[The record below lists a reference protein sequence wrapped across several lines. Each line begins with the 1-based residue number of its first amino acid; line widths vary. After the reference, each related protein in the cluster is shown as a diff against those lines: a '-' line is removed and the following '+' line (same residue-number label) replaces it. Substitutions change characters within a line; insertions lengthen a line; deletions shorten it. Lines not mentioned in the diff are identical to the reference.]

1 MVNPDGH
8 CYSFDTR
15 GKGYAK
21 GEGVATVVL
30 KLLDQALAD
39 GDPVQGV
46 IVNSGINQDG
56 HTAGSIMSPNGAAQ
70 AALIRSVYA
79 TAGLDP
85 GQTPYVEAHGT
96 GTQVGDKEEVEA
108 IYSVFCEE
116 GKAAESRTHDLV
128 VGSVKANIGHLE
140 ASAGIA
146 GLLKSIVVLRS
157 GLVPPQLNLKT
168 LKPSL
173 RLHERNI
180 QIPRELLPLA
190 PGPRRASVNSF
201 GYGGTNCH
209 VIVETVESYLR
220 NKILTNGFTNGQH
233 NSQITL
239 PLHNKSNDT
248 EAEQTAQLFLLAA
261 NSEHSL
267 KQSAEN
273 IKSWIALKENGK
285 NQAPTQQLLADLAY
299 TLSARRSLLPWRHT
313 VVASNLA
320 QLAEGVGSL
329 KTIKPTKT
337 PTVDRLPR
345 LAFVFTGQGAQW
357 IGMGRELMG
366 ISAFAESIDR
376 SEAYLRA
383 FGADWSLKKEMMPS
397 DGSSSRLQEAEIAQP
412 ATTILQIALV
422 DLLGSL
428 GVKPTSVVGHSSGE
442 IGSAYAAG
450 LIGHEAAVK
459 VAFNRGVC
467 SAQAVRNGVK
477 TGVKGSMLATGLGES
492 DILPY
497 IAQVKGKGKIVV
509 ACVNSP
515 QSTTISGDE
524 PAIDELKVILDA
536 ASVFARKLRVDTA
549 YHSHHMVPC
558 AAAYLEAMGNMETD
572 AANSIYDDR
581 KPTFY
586 SSVTGSRRQDS
597 GPLLPEYW
605 AENLVSKVRFSEA
618 VQALVQGE
626 SADTGFTFVEL
637 GPANALAGPA
647 KQILSAAGVS
657 KNTAYLSALVRS
669 TNARVSAL
677 TLVGKL
683 VERGHAVHRS
693 STGPILQESP
703 SYQSDD
709 TSSTKYIVVSDLAPY
724 PFDEATYWRECRLSA
739 AHRLRPFAH
748 HDLCGLLD
756 PASSLH
762 EPRWTHHLQ
771 VSALPWLRDHVV
783 DGTIIFPASG
793 SVCMVMEAMRQLV
806 QMRSPGGVNGNTNL
820 PVPNFSVSNVVFS
833 KAICLP
839 LDDDHAEME
848 LQLSISPSQEAGGK
862 WETFRIVS
870 YIENPGGDGGMWE
883 ENCSGLISSEVDLA
897 SSSEEQDGHFGISEY
912 LLRIQSQIEKLQQV
926 QDACTAEAS
935 TESLESDAFYG
946 RLTAS
951 GNHYGP
957 EFAILRDVY
966 LSDKIAWAKV
976 TVPAVSIQ
984 QVHLVHPTML
994 DAFSHLGA
1002 LMFKAYCNQAPIVV
1016 GSVLDMT
1023 LLAASHSH
1031 LEILATPGTE
1041 LIVASVL
1048 EPQDTRSCITDVYV
1062 LYKDQNTGKLT
1073 PLLKSQYILRAYG
1086 SGAHATDNDSAGQN
1100 EKKATGYDGHKAHQ
1114 MVWKPDVGFTS
1125 NTFTKTTIAA
1135 NDAQMGTVELASAV
1149 FINRAI
1155 AEIKTGAIPV
1165 SKAPPHLKKLYGWM
1179 ERYRES
1185 DDYRSLTA
1193 HLRTHVDHTCA
1204 VEADE
1209 LSTEAGT
1216 PEGQMAARI
1225 GHVLASVLSGHADP
1239 LNLMTEGGLLE
1250 KVYDEGKLF
1259 QTSFTQL
1266 EDYLGCLAFKN
1277 PRMKV
1282 LEIGA
1287 GTGAATLPA
1296 LRAMSS
1302 GVANSADDVE
1312 GELDVFFESYD
1323 YTDLSTGIFE
1333 QVKARF
1339 SRWSGG
1345 NLMRF
1350 GVLDIEKDPKLQGYT
1365 PSSYDLIICANVL
1378 HTTSDIQMTMT
1389 HVRNLLRPGGKLV
1402 LVELTQ
1408 LTAWANMIFGTLP
1421 EWWSFEDSHLRQ
1433 DSPLLSPK
1441 KWDELLRMTGF
1452 GGLDVLSPKSNKSG
1466 MGMVSMMV
1474 STAVEPERRGSDSDW
1489 VAVADQVKQLDS
1501 VQIIEGYSSSPA
1513 TKAVADGLRAAST
1526 QSGHQSW
1533 VPIAFNN
1540 IPIINGTNTGDDECI
1555 VVIDSAEH
1563 SMLLSKDPLIF
1574 TQVRKLLTSGK
1585 NVLWVALQDQ
1595 VGKDG
1600 ADANEARTKAYR
1612 AMFQGVAR
1620 VLRREN
1626 GPLSR
1631 LITVDIHGTM
1641 DLKNQT
1647 VISETCAR
1655 IVEIAEASLVVQP
1668 SPSSPSATDAT
1679 AADESYEREYALR
1692 DDQVLIPRL
1701 QIDKRFLGWAE
1712 ARSSAQIVGKTGS
1725 ASASTSKIQKDV
1737 PFHQPLRPLQ
1747 LQVAVP
1753 GLLSSLRFVDDDHSK
1768 ADNLKPWEIRVSS
1781 RAHGI
1786 NFKDIFVA
1794 LGQMK
1799 AGVTMVGEL
1808 AGVVTAVGSQMTH
1821 RYAPGDR
1828 VMGFGSPSHFASDP
1842 ILNGHLSH
1850 QIPQNLTFAQ
1860 ASSIPVIYATAHHC
1874 LFAVSRFRAGR
1885 TLLITAASGGVGQAA
1900 IQLARHAGADTA
1912 RGDIIAVVGSAAKRR
1927 LLVETYGIPETHILS
1942 SRSRGADLRDAV
1954 LRLTGGRGVDVVL
1967 NSLAGDMLTA
1977 GIECMARLGAFV
1989 EIGKTDIYRSS
2000 HIRMGSFDRSIT
2012 FASVDLIVIGDEQP
2026 DVVYETLGA
2035 VADLL
2040 ANGHIKPPTPITE
2053 LPIDKIDEA
2062 FRMIASRKHTGKV
2075 VLISEPGATVTAVAP
2090 RPAPFKLAEDGT
2102 YVIAGGLG
2110 DLGRKIALFLA
2121 TNGAGNIVLLSR
2133 RDLADE
2139 ERVSLE
2145 QKIQGANTRGK
2156 TRLHLVKC
2164 DITSSQDMQSG
2175 VKQLEVKGLLPVTG
2189 VIHGGMVLRDRPFVN
2204 MSHDDFTTVLS
2215 PKVDGTINLDTA
2227 FASPN
2232 LKFFVT
2238 MSSSTTQTGNG
2249 SQANYAAGN
2258 SFQDA
2263 FAHARAQQCAAGNT
2277 GNTHYMSLNLGGI
2290 TGSAWVEGAKQ
2301 SNRLSSIAMSL
2312 EELLQSL
2319 EYAMSPTGA
2328 QSDGSSQS
2336 VLGLCRKALEDADDA
2351 VCLGNPLFSRL
2362 PYKTHSDDTAA
2373 ASSPK
2378 MDIEQAVRSAVTVDA
2393 AEAVI
2398 QEVSHFLHVNF
2409 LGRAKLMTQ
2418 YYRQSWPSAES
2429 SSTAP
2434 SRRFLSMRH

>member
-96 GTQVGDKEEVEA
+96 GTQVGDKEEMEA
-108 IYSVFCEE
+108 IFNVFCEE
-116 GKAAESRTHDLV
+116 GQAAKSRTHDLV

-146 GLLKSIVVLRS
+146 GLLKSMVVLRS
-157 GLVPPQLNLKT
+157 GLVAPQLNLKT

-180 QIPRELLPLA
+180 HIPRELLPLA
-190 PGPRRASVNSF
+190 PGPRRVSVNSF

-209 VIVETVESYLR
+209 VIVESVESYLR
-220 NKILTNGFTNGQH
+220 NKTIANNHHYSHTNGIQVN
-233 NSQITL
+233 L
-239 PLHNKSNDT
+239 PSHTKSNDA
-248 EAEQTAQLFLLAA
+248 EAEQTAQLFVLAA

-273 IKSWIALKENGK
+273 VKSWIASKDNGK
-285 NQAPTQQLLADLAY
+285 SQIPTQQLLADLAY

-313 VVASNLA
+313 VVASNFA

-329 KTIKPTKT
+329 KTTKPTKT
-337 PTVDRLPR
+337 AAADRLPR

-357 IGMGRELMG
+357 AGMGRELMG
-366 ISAFAESIDR
+366 IPAFAESIDK
-376 SEAYLRA
+376 SEAYLKA
-383 FGADWSLKKEMMPS
+383 LGADWSLKKEMMPS
-397 DGSSSRLQEAEIAQP
+397 DTSSSRLQEAEIAQP
-412 ATTILQIALV
+412 ATTVLQVALV

-450 LIGHEAAVK
+450 LIDHEAAVK
-459 VAFNRGVC
+459 VAYNRGVC

-477 TGVKGSMLATGLGES
+477 TGIKGSMLATGLGES
-492 DILPY
+492 DVLPY
-497 IAQVKGKGKIVV
+497 IAQVKGKGRIVV

-558 AAAYLEAMGNMETD
+558 ASAYLEAMGDMDTNVAD
-572 AANSIYDDR
+572 SSIDNER

-586 SSVTGSRRQDS
+586 SSVTGTRRLDS
-597 GPLLPEYW
+597 ERLLPEYW

-618 VQALVQGE
+618 MQALIQGE

-647 KQILSAAGVS
+647 KQTFSAAGAS

-683 VERGHAVHRS
+683 IERGHPVHRNE
-693 STGPILQESP
+693 TGPILPESA
-703 SYQSDD
+703 SCQSTDI
-709 TSSTKYIVVSDLAPY
+709 SPTKHSVVSDLAPY
-724 PFDEATYWRECRLSA
+724 PFDESTYWRECRLSA
-739 AHRLRPFAH
+739 AHRMRPFAH

-756 PASSLH
+756 PASSIH

-806 QMRSPGGVNGNTNL
+806 QMRSPGGLNGNAKL

-848 LQLSISPSQEAGGK
+848 IQLSISPSQEAGGK

-870 YIENPGGDGGMWE
+870 YVKNPGGEGMWE

-897 SSSEEQDGHFGISEY
+897 SSSEEQDVHFGISEY
-912 LLRIQSQIEKLQQV
+912 QMRIQSHIDKLQQV
-926 QDACTAEAS
+926 QNACTAETSA
-935 TESLESDAFYG
+935 ESLSSEAFYG

-957 EFAILRDVY
+957 EFALLRDVC
-966 LSDKIAWAKV
+966 LSDKMAWAKV
-976 TVPAVSIQ
+976 TVPDISTQ

-994 DAFSHLGA
+994 DAFSHLAA

-1023 LLAASHSH
+1023 LLPSSHSQ
-1031 LEILATPGTE
+1031 LELLATPGTE

-1048 EPQDTRSCITDVYV
+1048 EPQDTRSSMADVYV
-1062 LYKDQNTGKLT
+1062 LCRDQTTGELA

-1086 SGAHATDNDSAGQN
+1086 SGAHSAEDESAAGQN
-1100 EKKATGYDGHKAHQ
+1100 KKKATGYDGHKAHQ
-1114 MVWKPDVGFTS
+1114 MIWKPDVGFTS
-1125 NTFTKTTIAA
+1125 NTLTRAATTA
-1135 NDAQMGTVELASAV
+1135 NDAHLNAVELASAV
-1149 FINRAI
+1149 FISRAL

-1165 SKAPPHLKKLYGWM
+1165 SAATSHLKKLYGWM
-1179 ERYRES
+1179 ERYHKS
-1185 DDYRSLTA
+1185 DAYRALTA
-1193 HLRTHVDHTCA
+1193 HLRTLEDQTCA
-1204 VEADE
+1204 AEADE
-1209 LSTEAGT
+1209 LLPDAGT
-1216 PEGQMAARI
+1216 PEGQLTARI
-1225 GHVLASVLSGHADP
+1225 GHALASVLSGQTEP
-1239 LNLMTEGGLLE
+1239 LKLMTEGGLLE
-1250 KVYDEGKLF
+1250 RLYAEGELF
-1259 QTSFTQL
+1259 QTSFTQV
-1266 EDYLGCLAFKN
+1266 EDYLSCLAFKN

-1296 LRAMSS
+1296 LRAMSQ
-1302 GVANSADDVE
+1302 GVGNTADDVE

-1323 YTDLSTGIFE
+1323 YTDLSTSIFE

-1365 PSSYDLIICANVL
+1365 PNSYDLVICANGL

-1421 EWWSFEDSHLRQ
+1421 EWWAFEDTHLRQ
-1433 DSPLLSPK
+1433 ESPLLSPK
-1441 KWDELLRMTGF
+1441 KWDEVLRMTGF
-1452 GGLDVLSPKSNKSG
+1452 GGIDVLSQNSKTPG
-1466 MGMVSMMV
+1466 MGMISMMV

-1489 VAVADQVKQLDS
+1489 VAVADQVKQLDG

-1513 TKAVADGLRAAST
+1513 TKAVADGLRSAST

-1533 VPIAFNN
+1533 VPIAFDNLPISNN
-1540 IPIINGTNTGDDECI
+1540 TNASDDEC
-1555 VVIDSAEH
+1555 VVMLDSAEH
-1563 SMLLSKDPLIF
+1563 SLLLSKDPLVF
-1574 TQVRKLLTSGK
+1574 AQVRKLLTSGK
-1585 NVLWVALQDQ
+1585 NILWVALQDQ
-1595 VGKDG
+1595 TDRDRT
-1600 ADANEARTKAYR
+1600 DANEARTKAYR

-1631 LITVDIHGTM
+1631 LITVDIHGTT
-1641 DLKNQT
+1641 DLKNQN
-1647 VISETCAR
+1647 VIKETCAR
-1655 IVEIAEASLVVQP
+1655 IVEIAEASLVVLP
-1668 SPSSPSATDAT
+1668 APSSHSATDANAT
-1679 AADESYEREYALR
+1679 DESYEREYTLR
-1692 DDQVLIPRL
+1692 DGQVLIPRL
-1701 QIDKRFLGWAE
+1701 QTDKRFLGWAE
-1712 ARSSAQIVGKTGS
+1712 ARSSAQTDGKNG
-1725 ASASTSKIQKDV
+1725 ASSGATAKIQTDV
-1737 PFHQPLRPLQ
+1737 AFHQASRPLQ

-1753 GLLSSLRFVDDDHSK
+1753 GLLSSLRFVDDDHSQV
-1768 ADNLKPWEIRVSS
+1768 DNLKPWEIRVSS

-1808 AGVVTAVGSQMTH
+1808 AGVVTAVGSQMVH

-1850 QIPQNLTFAQ
+1850 HIPQNLTFAQ
-1860 ASSIPVIYATAHHC
+1860 ASSIPVIYATAHHS

-1885 TLLITAASGGVGQAA
+1885 TLLVTAASGGVGQAA

-1977 GIECMARLGAFV
+1977 GIECVARLGAFV

-2012 FASVDLIVIGDEQP
+2012 VASVDLIILGDDQP

-2040 ANGHIKPPTPITE
+2040 AKGHIEPPKPITE

-2121 TNGAGNIVLLSR
+2121 ANGAGNIVLLSR
-2133 RDLADE
+2133 RDLSNE
-2139 ERVSLE
+2139 ERQSLE
-2145 QKIQGANTRGK
+2145 QKIEGANNRGK

-2164 DITSSQDMQSG
+2164 DITSSQDMQLC
-2175 VKQLEVKGLLPVTG
+2175 VKHLEAKNLLPVTG

-2204 MSHDDFTTVLS
+2204 MTHDDFAAVLS
-2215 PKVDGTINLDTA
+2215 PKVDGTINLDAA
-2227 FASPN
+2227 FGSPD
-2232 LKFFVT
+2232 LKFFIT

-2249 SQANYAAGN
+2249 SQANYAAAN
-2258 SFQDA
+2258 SFLDA
-2263 FAHARAQQCAAGNT
+2263 FAHARAQQCAADNT
-2277 GNTHYMSLNLGGI
+2277 CNTHYMSLNLGGI
-2290 TGSAWVEGAKQ
+2290 MGSALIEGAKQ
-2301 SNRLSSIAMSL
+2301 SNRLSSMVMSL
-2312 EELLQSL
+2312 EELLQSF
-2319 EYAMSPTGA
+2319 EYAMSPAGA
-2328 QSDGSSQS
+2328 QSDGASQS
-2336 VLGLCRKALEDADDA
+2336 ILGFCRKGLEDADEA

-2362 PYKTHSDDTAA
+2362 PYKTHSDDAA
-2373 ASSPK
+2373 TTSSPK
-2378 MDIEQAVRSAVTVDA
+2378 MDIEQAVRRAVTVDA

-2398 QEVSHFLHVNF
+2398 QEVGPFSFSLFL
-2409 LGRAKLMTQ
+2409 LSLYLRWKL
-2418 YYRQSWPSAES
+2418 
-2429 SSTAP
+2429 
-2434 SRRFLSMRH
+2434 

>member
-8 CYSFDTR
+8 CYPFDTR

-96 GTQVGDKEEVEA
+96 GTQVGDKEEMEA
-108 IYSVFCEE
+108 IFSVFCEE
-116 GKAAESRTHDLV
+116 GQAARSRAHDLV

-146 GLLKSIVVLRS
+146 GLLKSMVVLRS
-157 GLVPPQLNLKT
+157 GLVPPQLNLET

-180 QIPRELLPLA
+180 QIPRKLLPLA
-190 PGPRRASVNSF
+190 PGPRRVSVNSF

-209 VIVETVESYLR
+209 VIVETMESYLR
-220 NKILTNGFTNGQH
+220 NKTITNGNH
-233 NSQITL
+233 NSQTNGNQVNL
-239 PLHNKSNDT
+239 PSHTKGNNA
-248 EAEQTAQLFLLAA
+248 EAEETAQLFVLAA

-273 IKSWIALKENGK
+273 IKSWIASRDNGK
-285 NQAPTQQLLADLAY
+285 SQIPAQQLLADLAY

-313 VVASNLA
+313 VVASNFS

-329 KTIKPTKT
+329 KTTKSTKT

-357 IGMGRELMG
+357 AGMGRELMG
-366 ISAFAESIDR
+366 IPAFAESIDK
-376 SEAYLRA
+376 SEAYLKA
-383 FGADWSLKKEMMPS
+383 LGASWSLKKEMMPS
-397 DGSSSRLQEAEIAQP
+397 GTSSSRLQEAEIAQP
-412 ATTILQIALV
+412 ATTVLQIALV

-450 LIGHEAAVK
+450 LIGHQAAVK
-459 VAFNRGVC
+459 VAYNRGVS

-477 TGVKGSMLATGLGES
+477 TGIKGSMLATGLGES

-558 AAAYLEAMGNMETD
+558 AAAYLEAMGDMNTD
-572 AANSIYDDR
+572 AADSSIDNER

-586 SSVTGSRRQDS
+586 SSVTGTRRLDS
-597 GPLLPEYW
+597 EQLLPEYW

-618 VQALVQGE
+618 MQALIQGE

-647 KQILSAAGVS
+647 KQILSAAGIG
-657 KNTAYLSALVRS
+657 KNTAYLSALVRNTS
-669 TNARVSAL
+669 ARVSAL

-683 VERGHAVHRS
+683 VERGHPVYRNE
-693 STGPILQESP
+693 TGPILPEST
-703 SYQSDD
+703 SSQSRD
-709 TSSTKYIVVSDLAPY
+709 TSSTKCSVVSDLAPY

-739 AHRLRPFAH
+739 AHRLRPFSH

-756 PASSLH
+756 PASSIH

-771 VSALPWLRDHVV
+771 VSTLPWLRDHVV

-793 SVCMVMEAMRQLV
+793 SVCMAMEAMRQLV
-806 QMRSPGGVNGNTNL
+806 QMRSPGGVNANAKL
-820 PVPNFSVSNVVFS
+820 HVPNFSVSNVVFS

-848 LQLSISPSQEAGGK
+848 IQLSISPSQEAGGK

-870 YIENPGGDGGMWE
+870 YIKNPGGEGMWE

-897 SSSEEQDGHFGISEY
+897 TSSEEQDVHFGTSEY
-912 LLRIQSQIEKLQQV
+912 QLRIQSHIDKLRQV
-926 QDACTAEAS
+926 QSACTAEAS
-935 TESLESDAFYG
+935 AESLSSEAFYE

-957 EFAILRDVY
+957 EFALLRDVR

-976 TVPAVSIQ
+976 TVPELSTQ
-984 QVHLVHPTML
+984 QVHLMHPTML
-994 DAFSHLGA
+994 DAISHLGA

-1023 LLAASHSH
+1023 LLPASHSQ
-1031 LEILATPGTE
+1031 LELLATPGTE

-1048 EPQDTRSCITDVYV
+1048 EPQDTRSAITDVYV
-1062 LYKDQNTGKLT
+1062 LYRDESTGELA

-1086 SGAHATDNDSAGQN
+1086 SGAHSADDDSAGGQN
-1100 EKKATGYDGHKAHQ
+1100 KNKATGYDGHKAHQ
-1114 MVWKPDVGFTS
+1114 MIWKPDVGFTS
-1125 NTFTKTTIAA
+1125 NTFTKAATTA
-1135 NDAQMGTVELASAV
+1135 NDSQMNAVELASAV
-1149 FINRAI
+1149 FISRAL
-1155 AEIKTGAIPV
+1155 AETKTGAIPV
-1165 SKAPPHLKKLYGWM
+1165 STAASHLKKLYGWM
-1179 ERYRES
+1179 ERYRQS
-1185 DDYRSLTA
+1185 DAYKDLTA
-1193 HLRTHVDHTCA
+1193 HLRTLEDQASA

-1209 LSTEAGT
+1209 LLPDAGT
-1216 PEGQMAARI
+1216 PEGQLTARI
-1225 GHVLASVLSGHADP
+1225 GHALTSVLSGQTEP
-1239 LNLMTEGGLLE
+1239 LKLMTEGGLLE
-1250 KVYDEGKLF
+1250 RLYAEGELF

-1266 EDYLGCLAFKN
+1266 EDYLNCLAFKN

-1296 LRAMSS
+1296 LRAMSQ
-1302 GVANSADDVE
+1302 GVANTADDVE

-1365 PSSYDLIICANVL
+1365 PNSYDLVICANGL
-1378 HTTSDIQMTMT
+1378 HATSDIQMTMT

-1421 EWWSFEDSHLRQ
+1421 EWWAFEDTHLRQ

-1452 GGLDVLSPKSNKSG
+1452 GGLDVLSQNSKTPG

-1489 VAVADQVKQLDS
+1489 VAVADQVKQLDG
-1501 VQIIEGYSSSPA
+1501 VQIIEGYASSPA
-1513 TKAVADGLRAAST
+1513 TKAVADGLRSAST

-1540 IPIINGTNTGDDECI
+1540 LPISKNTNAGNDDEC
-1555 VVIDSAEH
+1555 VVVLDSAEH
-1563 SMLLSKDPLIF
+1563 SLLLSKDPLVF
-1574 TQVRKLLTSGK
+1574 AEVRKLLTSGK

-1595 VGKDG
+1595 ANKDQT
-1600 ADANEARTKAYR
+1600 DANEARIKAYR
-1612 AMFQGVAR
+1612 GMIQGVAR

-1631 LITVDIHGTM
+1631 LITVDIHGTT
-1641 DLKNQT
+1641 DLKNPS

-1655 IVEIAEASLVVQP
+1655 IVEIAEASLVVLP
-1668 SPSSPSATDAT
+1668 APSSHSATDANAT
-1679 AADESYEREYALR
+1679 DEFYEREYTLR
-1692 DDQVLIPRL
+1692 DGQVLIPRL
-1701 QIDKRFLGWAE
+1701 QTDKRFLEWAE
-1712 ARSSAQIVGKTGS
+1712 ARSSAQTDGKNGATSG
-1725 ASASTSKIQKDV
+1725 ASAKIQTDV
-1737 PFHQPLRPLQ
+1737 AFHQPSRPLQ
-1747 LQVAVP
+1747 LEVAVP
-1753 GLLSSLRFVDDDHSK
+1753 GLLSSLRFVDDDHSHV
-1768 ADNLKPWEIRVSS
+1768 DNLKPWEIRVSS

-1808 AGVVTAVGSQMTH
+1808 AGVVTAVGSQMAH

-1850 QIPQNLTFAQ
+1850 HIPENLTFAQ
-1860 ASSIPVIYATAHHC
+1860 ASSIPVIYATAHHS

-1900 IQLARHAGADTA
+1900 IQLAMHAGANTA

-1977 GIECMARLGAFV
+1977 GIECVARLGAFV

-2012 FASVDLIVIGDEQP
+2012 FASVDLIVLGDDQP
-2026 DVVYETLGA
+2026 DVVHETLGA

-2040 ANGHIKPPTPITE
+2040 AKGRIQPPTPITE

-2075 VLISEPGATVTAVAP
+2075 VLITEPGVTVTAVAP

-2133 RDLADE
+2133 RDLSNE
-2139 ERVSLE
+2139 ERQSLE
-2145 QKIQGANTRGK
+2145 RKIEGANNRGK
-2156 TRLHLVKC
+2156 TCLHMVKC
-2164 DITSSQDMQSG
+2164 DVTSAQDMQSC
-2175 VKQLEVKGLLPVTG
+2175 VKQLEAKRLLPVMG

-2204 MSHDDFTTVLS
+2204 MSHDDFAAVLS
-2215 PKVDGTINLDTA
+2215 PKVDGAINLDAA
-2227 FASPN
+2227 FGSPD
-2232 LKFFVT
+2232 LKFFIA

-2249 SQANYAAGN
+2249 SQANYAAAN
-2258 SFQDA
+2258 SFLDA
-2263 FAHARAQQCAAGNT
+2263 FAHARAQQCAADNRCK
-2277 GNTHYMSLNLGGI
+2277 THYMSLNLGGI
-2290 TGSAWVEGAKQ
+2290 MGSALIEGAKQ
-2301 SNRLSSIAMSL
+2301 SNRLSSLVMSL
-2312 EELLQSL
+2312 EELLQSF
-2319 EYAMSPTGA
+2319 EYAMSPAGA
-2328 QSDGSSQS
+2328 QTDGSSQS
-2336 VLGLCRKALEDADDA
+2336 ILGFCRKGLEDADEA

-2362 PYKTHSDDTAA
+2362 PYKTYSDDAAA

-2378 MDIEQAVRSAVTVDA
+2378 VNIEQAVRSAVTVDA

-2398 QEVSHFLHVNF
+2398 QEVGLFLLLF
-2409 LGRAKLMTQ
+2409 TPTWQ
-2418 YYRQSWPSAES
+2418 ES
-2429 SSTAP
+2429 
-2434 SRRFLSMRH
+2434 